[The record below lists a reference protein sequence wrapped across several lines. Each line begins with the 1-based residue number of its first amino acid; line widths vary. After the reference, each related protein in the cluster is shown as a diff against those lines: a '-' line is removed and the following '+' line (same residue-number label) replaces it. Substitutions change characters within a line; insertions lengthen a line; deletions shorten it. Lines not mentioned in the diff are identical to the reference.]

1 MQYKSKL
8 PFKVGK
14 VRNYDGYIGEIVTD
28 KNIYYFNKNDISG
41 DEKVDNQ
48 DYVMFKSK
56 TEEIFPQGYY
66 VKKLNLKKNDKNQ
79 GK

>member
-8 PFKVGK
+8 SFKIGE
-14 VRNYDGYIGEIVTD
+14 VRNFDGYIGEIVTD
-28 KNIYYFNKNDISG
+28 ENIYYFNKNDISG

-66 VKKLNLKKNDKNQ
+66 VKKLNSKKNDKNQ